1 MVKQFKKGD
10 VYSVGTYRTWLI
22 NFDQSSHGK
31 FLVFGSKE
39 DVVAAIK
46 RLEDGPMK
54 NYSYKPKVKEL
65 SERLH

>member
-39 DVVAAIK
+39 DAVDAVK
-46 RLEDGPMK
+46 RLKKTVMK
-54 NYSYKPKVKEL
+54 DYPYPPKVKEL